1 MTVRE
6 SPRLREGKRQ
16 AFEEKLV
23 IQRKSRSVNVI
34 GI

>member
-6 SPRLREGKRQ
+6 SPRPGEGKRQ